1 MNRLQ
6 FLVGVFPTITALS
19 AIALLGA
26 AGATGAAGAAGAA
39 GTVTVDEPAF
49 TSPTTLVAVAA
60 AFLLGLL
67 IVAVVRRADR

>member
-6 FLVGVFPTITALS
+6 FLMGAFPTITALS

-26 AGATGAAGAAGAA
+26 AGATGATGAT

-49 TSPTTLVAVAA
+49 TSPTTLAAVAA